1 MGSECYNWAEVRRRL
16 AMSNGRL
23 RLEPSD
29 AGSCFR
35 VGNTKGWIS
44 DVDGESAFKM
54 ATVFLDLERAH
65 GAQHGGITAQR
76 RATNLL
82 ERSHS

>member
-1 MGSECYNWAEVRRRL
+1 MALKVDPLSVRSTVHNGLSECYNWAEGRRRL

-65 GAQHGGITAQR
+65 GA
-76 RATNLL
+76 
-82 ERSHS
+82 